1 MNIIGNKEISNI
13 KNKNMSQTKTIAN
26 KKKNN
31 PKISSYKIGI
41 LDIMNIK
48 KNFAKGFNIN
58 DFSKVI
64 NCSNLNTKNIFSKT
78 HRTNFSNI
86 NK

>member
-1 MNIIGNKEISNI
+1 
-13 KNKNMSQTKTIAN
+13 MSQTKTVMN
-26 KKKNN
+26 KKKKN
-31 PKISSYKIGI
+31 PNISSYQLGV

-58 DFSKVI
+58 NFSRILNV
-64 NCSNLNTKNIFSKT
+64 SNANSKNAFSKT
-78 HRTNFSNI
+78 HRKKFSNI